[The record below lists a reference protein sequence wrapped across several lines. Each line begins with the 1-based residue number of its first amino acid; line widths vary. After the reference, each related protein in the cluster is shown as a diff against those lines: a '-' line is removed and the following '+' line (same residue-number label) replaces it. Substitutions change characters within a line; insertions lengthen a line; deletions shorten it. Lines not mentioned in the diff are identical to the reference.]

1 MKKRGYDMY
10 IYSEYLKKRI
20 EEIAV
25 QVKERTKGIVS
36 YEEFIAIPYFGN
48 IILRFNL
55 EMEHYVIDDLDNY
68 EKLLY
73 DIVGDEF
80 LVDFMG
86 SVYKKVGVDFSNQ
99 EEQYAK
105 MAEKYK
111 DECIESSIHA
121 VGIRDDAKIL
131 LDKAGIDN
139 NKDVW
144 EIQVDD
150 NDLVL
155 LILGDNN
162 RKIKEISDQR
172 NLYVGEVNK
181 TSCTGLIKATY
192 YAKRNHISVA
202 RILLES

>member
-1 MKKRGYDMY
+1 MY

-68 EKLLY
+68 EKLIY

-99 EEQYAK
+99 EGQYAK

-111 DECIESSIHA
+111 DESIVSSIHA

-131 LDKAGIDN
+131 LEKAGIDN

-150 NDLVL
+150 NELVL
-155 LILGDNN
+155 LILGDHNK
-162 RKIKEISDQR
+162 KIKEISDQV
-172 NLYVGEVNK
+172 NLYIGEVNQ
-181 TSCTGLIKATY
+181 TSCMGLMKATC

>member
-1 MKKRGYDMY
+1 MY
-10 IYSEYLKKRI
+10 IYSEGLKKRI
-20 EEIAV
+20 QEIAV

-48 IILRFNL
+48 IVLRFTL
-55 EMEHYVIDDLDNY
+55 ETEQYDIDDLDHY
-68 EKLLY
+68 EELIY

-99 EEQYAK
+99 EAQYAK
-105 MAEKYK
+105 MAEKY
-111 DECIESSIHA
+111 ESERVISSIHA
-121 VGIRDDAKIL
+121 AGICEDAKTL
-131 LDKAGIDN
+131 LEKAGMDSS
-139 NKDVW
+139 KDVW

-150 NDLVL
+150 NELAL
-155 LILGDNN
+155 MILGEKAK
-162 RKIKEISDQR
+162 KINEISDPI
-172 NLYVGEVNK
+172 NLYVGEVNQ
-181 TSCTGLIKATY
+181 TSCTGLIKATF